1 MKCGVVIS
9 SEKALVET
17 LHLVLSDAAHLL
29 RASTAHQGMK
39 EVAGGHVDFVILD
52 SCVKDSD
59 TAEAVRKLLQAEKS
73 TPVIVLVPSIH
84 SSVVDEVKE
93 AGAYAVVEK
102 PFDRRG
108 IRDLVE
114 RAIERK
120 ELLHEIEFLKSAEPR
135 APESVGPER
144 GLDHPRFYHE
154 LVRRFSK
161 AISQVFDHK
170 KLLDLAV
177 EGLIETFGTGRAAIF
192 LFDQR
197 VGKYI
202 PIASSGYLHEFIS
215 TRTIEPSDLLP
226 VWLSRHNR
234 LLLARE
240 MTGGDQFELYRQAS
254 SLDAEIISG
263 LFAKGKLIGILA
275 LGSKA
280 TGRQYGDTDLELL
293 SILTNYLA
301 VAVEN
306 ALLYRDIAR
315 SRAHNEQVLNYL
327 RSGIVTIDSKGI
339 VTLFNAAAEE
349 IIGCAGAEIV
359 GHKIEKMGSVFADL
373 LLRTLQGEVVYTRH
387 EIVSPVN
394 KKPLGVSTS
403 GMRDEE
409 GHIVGAIM
417 VCADLSA
424 IKRVKEKE
432 KDFERIEFWAK
443 MASRLAHEV
452 KNPLVPIKTFAQL
465 LPQRYKDREFREEFF
480 KVVNGEI
487 ERLNDI
493 ITQLT
498 KFADSPPVQLK
509 SIHIHKVI
517 EDALNSERAKLTTKG
532 ARVVKN
538 FAREPLVARIDSALL
553 SEAFA
558 NIIDNAAD
566 AIAARGTITITTAL
580 SQTLHGRNGA
590 VEILFEDNG
599 EGMTAEELGTIFT
612 PFSTSKTR
620 GMGLGLAIARRI
632 VMDHQG
638 SIGVDSAPG
647 KGSVVKVVIPI
658 ETAGQKE
665 DLSAD
670 GNNSHSG

>member
-1 MKCGVVIS
+1 MKCGIVIS
-9 SEKALVET
+9 SEKSLVET
-17 LHLVLSDAAHLL
+17 LDLVLSGVAHLL
-29 RASTAHQGMK
+29 KASTVHQGIK
-39 EVAGGHVDFVILD
+39 EVAAGHVDFVILD
-52 SCVKDSD
+52 SCVKDRD
-59 TAEAVRKLLQAEKS
+59 AAEAVRKLLQAQTS
-73 TPVIVLVPSIH
+73 LPVIVLVPSVH
-84 SSVVDEVKE
+84 ASLVDEVRA
-93 AGAYAVVEK
+93 AGAYVVLEK
-102 PFDRRG
+102 PFDRRV

-114 RAIERK
+114 RAVERK
-120 ELLHEIEFLKSAEPR
+120 ELLHEIEFLKTTGQRPPEAA
-135 APESVGPER
+135 APER
-144 GLDHPRFYHE
+144 QLDPSHFYHE

-177 EGLIETFGTGRAAIF
+177 ESIIETFGAGRAAIF
-192 LFDQR
+192 LFDPR
-197 VGKYI
+197 VGAYI
-202 PIASSGYLHEFIS
+202 PVASSGYLQELIS
-215 TRTIEPSDLLP
+215 THTFEPSDLLP
-226 VWLSRHNR
+226 VWLSRHNQ
-234 LLLARE
+234 LLLTRE
-240 MTGGDQFELYRQAS
+240 MTGGDQFELYQQAS

-263 LFAKGKLIGILA
+263 LFAKGKLIGILT
-275 LGSKA
+275 LGGKM
-280 TGRQYGDTDLELL
+280 TGRPYGDTDLELL
-293 SILTNYLA
+293 SILTTYLA
-301 VAVEN
+301 MAVEN

-327 RSGIVTIDSKGI
+327 RSGVATIDSKGI
-339 VTLFNAAAEE
+339 ITLFNTAAEE
-349 IIGCAGAEIV
+349 ILGCTRAEMV
-359 GHKIEKMGSVFADL
+359 GRKVEKMGSVFADL
-373 LLRTLQGEVVYTRH
+373 LLRTLKGEVVYTRH
-387 EIVSPVN
+387 EVVSPVD

-403 GMRDEE
+403 EMRDEE

-417 VCADLSA
+417 VFADLSA
-424 IKRVKEKE
+424 IKKMKEKE

-443 MASRLAHEV
+443 VASRLAHEV

-509 SIHIHKVI
+509 STQIHRVI
-517 EDALNSERAKLTTKG
+517 EDALNSEKTKLTAKN
-532 ARVVKN
+532 ARIIKN
-538 FAREPLVARIDSALL
+538 FAKEPLVARVDSPLL

-580 SQTLHGRNGA
+580 TQVLHGQNGA
-590 VEILFEDNG
+590 VEILFQDNG
-599 EGMTAEELGTIFT
+599 EGMAAEELGTIFT

-647 KGSVVKVVIPI
+647 KGSVVKVVIPA
-658 ETAGQKE
+658 EGTGQK
-665 DLSAD
+665 
-670 GNNSHSG
+670 

>member
-1 MKCGVVIS
+1 MKCGMVIS
-9 SEKALVET
+9 NEKSLVET
-17 LHLVLSDAAHLL
+17 LDIVLSGVAHLL
-29 RASTAHQGMK
+29 KAATTHQGIK
-39 EVAGGHVDFVILD
+39 EVATGHVDFVILD
-52 SCVKDSD
+52 SCVKDRD
-59 TAEAVRKLLQAEKS
+59 TAEAVRKLLQAQTS
-73 TPVIVLVPSIH
+73 LPVIVLVPSIH
-84 SSVVDEVKE
+84 ASLVDEVRE
-93 AGAYAVVEK
+93 AGAYVVLEK
-102 PFDRRG
+102 PFDRRV

-114 RAIERK
+114 RAMERK
-120 ELLHEIEFLKSAEPR
+120 ELLHEIEFLKTTGQRP
-135 APESVGPER
+135 PEAAGPER
-144 GLDHPRFYHE
+144 ESDPSRFYHE

-177 EGLIETFGTGRAAIF
+177 ESLIETFGAGRAAIF

-197 VGKYI
+197 GGKYI
-202 PIASSGYLHEFIS
+202 PVASSGYLQELITTH
-215 TRTIEPSDLLP
+215 TLEPSDLLP
-226 VWLSRHNR
+226 VWLSRHNQ
-234 LLLARE
+234 LLLTRE
-240 MTGGDQFELYRQAS
+240 MTGGDQFELYQQAS
-254 SLDAEIISG
+254 LLDAEIISG
-263 LFAKGKLIGILA
+263 LFAKGKLIGMLV
-275 LGSKA
+275 LGSKV

-293 SILTNYLA
+293 SILTTYLA
-301 VAVEN
+301 MAVEN

-339 VTLFNAAAEE
+339 ITLFNAAAEE
-349 IIGCAGAEIV
+349 ILGCTRAEMV
-359 GHKIEKMGSVFADL
+359 GQKVEKLGSVFADL
-373 LLRTLQGEVVYTRH
+373 MLRTLKGEVVYTRH

-403 GMRDEE
+403 EMRDDE
-409 GHIVGAIM
+409 GRAAGAIM
-417 VCADLSA
+417 VFADLSA
-424 IKRVKEKE
+424 IKKMKEKE

-443 MASRLAHEV
+443 VASRLAHEV

-465 LPQRYKDREFREEFF
+465 LPQRYKDKEFREEFF

-509 SIHIHKVI
+509 STHIHKVI
-517 EDALNSERAKLTTKG
+517 EDALNFERVKLSAKNAK
-532 ARVVKN
+532 VIKN
-538 FAREPLVARIDSALL
+538 FAKEPLAARVDSALL

-566 AIAARGTITITTAL
+566 AIADKGTITISTAL
-580 SQTLHGRNGA
+580 TQAVHGQNGA
-590 VEILFEDNG
+590 VEVLFKDNG
-599 EGMTAEELGTIFT
+599 GGMTEEELGAIFT
-612 PFSTSKTR
+612 PFATSKTR

-647 KGSVVKVVIPI
+647 KGSVIRVAIPI
-658 ETAGQKE
+658 EGAGQE
-665 DLSAD
+665 
-670 GNNSHSG
+670 